1 MIYVCADDYGLC
13 DIASMRI
20 RQCADEGILNKISV
34 FPNLSG
40 VDLHEILKDEGI
52 RVSLH
57 LNLVEGKCM
66 AEPHDIDLLADE
78 KGNLK
83 HTFGGLMNLSLFHRK
98 KLEAQVYQEIKAQ
111 VLFWKSILPQGVPFC
126 IDSHQH
132 THMIP
137 GVFKALMRVLRD
149 ENIQPDYLRIPAEPL
164 LPYLKKP
171 SLYFTYSGIN
181 IIKQWLLKSLWLV
194 NKRQVKNWSIP
205 TAYFL
210 GILFSGKMDEK
221 RVNKILPEYIKKAER
236 NGCDIEVLFHPGY
249 VEESEIDIQN
259 KNINFEKFYVSENRK
274 TEFDS
279 VMKISMKEVYNH
291 ALPRTRQGGR
301 KNQREIGSN
310 H

>member
-20 RQCADEGILNKISV
+20 RQCADAGNLNKISV
-34 FPNLSG
+34 FPNLG
-40 VDLHEILKDEGI
+40 AVDLHEILKDDSI
-52 RVSLH
+52 WVSLH

-66 AEPHDIDLLADE
+66 ADPTDIDLLADE
-78 KGNLK
+78 KGNLT
-83 HTFGGLMNLSLFHRK
+83 HTFGGLMRLNLLHRRK
-98 KLEAQVYQEIKAQ
+98 FEAQVYQEIKAQ
-111 VLFWKSILPQGVPFC
+111 VLFWKSILPRGVPFC

-137 GVFKALMRVLRD
+137 AVFKALMRVLRD
-149 ENIQPDYLRIPAEPL
+149 ENIQPDYMRIPIEPL
-164 LPYLKKP
+164 LPFLKTP

-194 NKRQVKNWSIP
+194 NKRQVKSCSIP

-221 RVNKILPEYIKKAER
+221 RVNKILPEYIKMAER

-249 VEESEIDIQN
+249 VTKDELDIKN
-259 KNINFEKFYVSENRK
+259 KNINFEKFYVSKKRK
-274 TEFDS
+274 TEFGS
-279 VMKISMKEVYNH
+279 VMKISMKEVYNN

-301 KNQREIGSN
+301 ENQREIGSN
-310 H
+310 Y